1 MLLPVSDYKSLIL
14 PIYDARAICFFIV
27 IQISVAAAIVVSDNL
42 LY

>member
-1 MLLPVSDYKSLIL
+1 MLLPVSEHKSLNL
-14 PIYDARAICFFIV
+14 LIYDARALFFIV